1 MWECVPFILGLVLGS
16 LVPKSKSWAWRGS
29 GQSSGVMLG
38 VQPGQVQPRRRAVC
52 FLLVFGTE
60 RSRRE

>member
-1 MWECVPFILGLVLGS
+1 MGVCAFYPGLGFGVPGPKEQELGMEGQ
-16 LVPKSKSWAWRGS
+16 WAEQR
-29 GQSSGVMLG
+29 VMLG